1 MLTLIN
7 IYFYQHDQGCIN
19 RTQKL
24 ALVLLGELLGSCIF
38 WGLSIDVSADISV
51 NCQSIYRLLCW
62 LILGRL
68 SNDVLVT
75 LSCYSLSV
83 DSPPILC
90 RQIIDISPT
99 IGH

>member
-1 MLTLIN
+1 MLALIN

-24 ALVLLGELLGSCIF
+24 ALVNYWDHVSFG
-38 WGLSIDVSADISV
+38 GLSIDVSADISV

-90 RQIIDISPT
+90 RQIIDISLT

>member
-1 MLTLIN
+1 MLALIN

-24 ALVLLGELLGSCIF
+24 ALVNYWDHVSFG
-38 WGLSIDVSADISV
+38 GLSIDVSADISV

-90 RQIIDISPT
+90 RQITDISPT